1 MKSSAYEDSFGLP
14 LFGSYL
20 HSTMIFTSLV
30 ALLCTALFIVG
41 FAAFTN
47 DKKSLQQVSWIH
59 ATTEFQSVTNN
70 QYFGLLGIYTIISTS
85 GQNMISSYIS
95 YSDTKQCGLSIT
107 TTIDKMTT
115 SMCSQCA
122 KAGQVAFYLS
132 LVSFFLSAAVVIAT
146 MSRILFLNTHG
157 VKYISILTCIL
168 ILLFTLAAFVNWST
182 NCYSYVQTEV
192 VRDAPSGS
200 LITVSYSI
208 GFDSIVTGFV
218 CMVGVVLL
226 HIFTPSHS
234 HDFSGSIRSTSRTRK
249 NPLSISL
256 QRENDTNDNACA
268 IHDEESDNNNS
279 STSGDSS
286 CKVVNNNNNNA
297 CDYMETDI
305 EAPLSNHRLLKRS
318 ISSSEPDFGCPSHF
332 NGSDKSLIT
341 ETQI

>member
-47 DKKSLQQVSWIH
+47 DKRSLQQVSWIH

-95 YSDTKQCGLSIT
+95 YSDNNQCGLSIT
-107 TTIDKMTT
+107 TTIDQMTT

-218 CMVGVVLL
+218 CMVGVLLL

-234 HDFSGSIRSTSRTRK
+234 HDQEFSGSIRSTSRTRK

-256 QRENDTNDNACA
+256 QRENDTNDNDNAS
-268 IHDEESDNNNS
+268 HGEESDNN

-286 CKVVNNNNNNA
+286 CKVVNNNNNNNA
-297 CDYMETDI
+297 CDDMETDI

-318 ISSSEPDFGCPSHF
+318 ISSEPDFGCPSHF